1 MRTLTFKCTTKTVG
15 KILDKLAIVFEV
27 TAFKEAFCSRFL
39 FVNISSK
46 SDFSNWIVQILRWA
60 RIAVHCKTHNDKIL
74 NCLLAKISKVE
85 LL

>member
-27 TAFKEAFCSRFL
+27 MAFKEAFCSPFL

-46 SDFSNWIVQILRWA
+46 SDL
-60 RIAVHCKTHNDKIL
+60 
-74 NCLLAKISKVE
+74 SK
-85 LL
+85 LDSPNSAMGQNSSPL